1 MMRQFSAWLGLW
13 FVLLPWGAGAAA
25 PAPEALT
32 ILQNGETVGHV
43 TANRVGN
50 RIIVDY
56 FVDNNGRGP
65 RHREQIELGAR
76 EIPVA
81 YSIDGRSLMGG
92 SVSEAYHWA
101 NGTATW
107 RSLADQGSIQAGQPP
122 LYIVNDDSPYTF
134 AIYAR
139 ALLADPDHKMDVLP
153 SGQLT
158 LERVRDAKIGTGPR
172 TIDVTI
178 YRIGGV
184 DLSPHYVLFDRKK
197 GLFAVDGAIR
207 RGRESDAPALARL
220 ISDLGADQAKA
231 LQQRLAHRFDGPV
244 RIRNVRIFDPYR
256 LALSDIST
264 VVVMRDRIAEILL
277 GKEEGPAPAG
287 ETVIEGDGGVLVSGL
302 HDMHSHNT
310 IRSGLFYLA
319 AGVTSVRDMGNYNAF
334 LLKLVQQLDNG
345 ELAGPRIVRNGFLE
359 GRSPYSA
366 RTGIVVDSQD
376 AAVDAVRWY
385 ADRGYWEMKIYNS
398 MNPAWVPAIAAE
410 AHHRGMRVT
419 GHIPAF
425 TTPDAMI
432 EAGYDEIAHINQLML
447 GWLIKP
453 GEDTRTPLRLT
464 AMERA
469 ADLDLNS
476 APVQTT
482 IKLMQEK
489 HIVLDTTAV
498 ILERLMLSRAG
509 TVEAGDAPY
518 LDHMPIAYQRYR
530 KRNFVNFASPAHDER
545 YRKAFDKLIETLRLL
560 HARGIL
566 MLPGTDDT
574 TGFTVHRELELYAML
589 GMSPAEVLRTA
600 TLDMEKYF
608 GRDQDLGSIERGKL
622 ADLFLIADD
631 PTRDISAVRRA
642 RMVMR
647 GGVVYYPSEIY
658 TALGIRPFAQPPTV
672 RAATPD
678 PLVTGETAAEPGSGF
693 SQNGDEGE

>member
-1 MMRQFSAWLGLW
+1 MIRQFLAWLGLVM
-13 FVLLPWGAGAAA
+13 VLLIGGTTRASAAA
-25 PAPEALT
+25 EALT

-43 TANRVGN
+43 TAERTGN
-50 RIIVDY
+50 RIVVDY
-56 FVDNNGRGP
+56 VVDNNGRGP
-65 RHREQIELGAR
+65 RHREEIEIGPH

-92 SVSEAYHWA
+92 DVSEAYRWA
-101 NGTATW
+101 NGNANW
-107 RSLADQGSIQAGQPP
+107 HSLADDGNVRAALPS

-139 ALLADPDHKMDVLP
+139 ALLADPDHKVDVLP

-158 LERVRDAKIGTGPR
+158 LERVRDARIGTGGR
-172 TIDVTI
+172 AVDVTV

-184 DLSPHYVLFDRKK
+184 DLSPHYVMLDRDKK
-197 GLFAVDGAIR
+197 LFAVDGAIR
-207 RGRESDAPALARL
+207 HGWESEAPALGRL
-220 ISDLGADQAKA
+220 IGDLGVEQAKA

-244 RIRNVRIFDPYR
+244 RIRNVHIFDPHE
-256 LALSDIST
+256 LKLSDIST
-264 VVVMRDRIAEILL
+264 VVVMRDRIAEILP
-277 GKEEGPAPAG
+277 GKEDGPAPGG

-319 AGVTSVRDMGNYNAF
+319 AGVTSVRDMGNYNDF
-334 LLKLVQQLDNG
+334 LLKLVQQLDDG
-345 ELAGPRIVRNGFLE
+345 DLAGPRIVRNGFLE

-376 AAVDAVRWY
+376 AAVEAVGWY

-410 AHHRGMRVT
+410 AHRRGMRVT

-432 EAGYDEIAHINQLML
+432 RAGYDEIAHINQLML

-464 AMERA
+464 AMARA
-469 ADLDLNS
+469 ADLDLNA
-476 APVQTT
+476 APVQAT
-482 IKLMQEK
+482 IRLMQEK

-509 TVEAGDAPY
+509 AVEAGDAPY

-530 KRNFVNFASPAHDER
+530 KRNFVNFATPAEDER
-545 YRKAFDKLIETLRLL
+545 YRKAFDKLMDTLRLL

-574 TGFTVHRELELYAML
+574 TGFTVHRELELYSMI
-589 GMSPAEVLRTA
+589 GMTPAEVLRTA

-608 GRDQDLGSIERGKL
+608 GRDQELGSIERGKL
-622 ADLFLIADD
+622 ADLFLIAGD
-631 PTRDISAVRRA
+631 PTHDISAVRRA

-658 TALGIRPFAQPPTV
+658 AALGIRPFAAPPTV
-672 RAATPD
+672 HPATPD
-678 PLVTGETAAEPGSGF
+678 PRRTNAAVPEPGSGF
-693 SQNGDEGE
+693 SQDGEEGE